1 MVLLV
6 RKTIMKS
13 VGIAKCLYLPKRF
26 RYLSFLII
34 KRSQSI
40 ISLQVKTKNQELEK
54 LSTNDVALIKYYKC
68 ENIEPKLKGVVSQNI
83 KKQFICKL

>member
-13 VGIAKCLYLPKRF
+13 VEIAKCLYLPKRF
-26 RYLSFLII
+26 RYLSFLIM

-40 ISLQVKTKNQELEK
+40 ISLQIKTKNQELEN
-54 LSTNDVALIKYYKC
+54 LSTDDVALIKYYKC

>member
-1 MVLLV
+1 V

-13 VGIAKCLYLPKRF
+13 VEIAKCLYLPKKF

-54 LSTNDVALIKYYKC
+54 LSTNVVALIKYYKC
-68 ENIEPKLKGVVSQNI
+68 ENIHYKNFSIYWQI
-83 KKQFICKL
+83 